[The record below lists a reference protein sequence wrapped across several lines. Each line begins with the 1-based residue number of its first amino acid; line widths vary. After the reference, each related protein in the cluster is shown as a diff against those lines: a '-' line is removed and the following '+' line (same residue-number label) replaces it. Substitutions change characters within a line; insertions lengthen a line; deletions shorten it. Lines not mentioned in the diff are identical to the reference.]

1 MRPDGSYPG
10 ARRREFF
17 NPKTGPK
24 KGAVPGG
31 SFLTQRSDQRRG
43 RRSQKAIVALA
54 RNDLRL
60 GKDPDRDR
68 PLVVK
73 ATNKNGDPVSNAYR
87 IGTWCLGHG

>member
-1 MRPDGSYPG
+1 MG
-10 ARRREFF
+10 AILERE
-17 NPKTGPK
+17 
-24 KGAVPGG
+24 GG
-31 SFLTQRSDQRRG
+31 NFLTQRLDQRKG
-43 RRSQKAIVALA
+43 QFH
-54 RNDLRL
+54 DLRL